1 MLLQPSR
8 IRMSPMQ
15 KFSPEQVEKVIVE
28 IEKSSQLLYELVSKN
43 QDNESN
49 MDKIIEL
56 LDQREP
62 LFQIFSLIVND
73 ESLEI
78 YFRNNYNRWLNRVK
92 KILELEKFNLEI
104 IEKNMKLHFDK
115 VKDINKQ
122 KQLLLYKKREI

>member
-1 MLLQPSR
+1 
-8 IRMSPMQ
+8 MSPMQ